1 MGIIIKSQIRLNIST
16 AKLKRRFF
24 NGEIRTAFSLG
35 KDPGEEKET
44 RKVKSSQWCQTD
56 TQEEKKRSPSF
67 EVQKKKQKKTE
78 SLTTA
83 RMMNGSVGNR
93 IRFRRTDVDF
103 FYEDANYS

>member
-1 MGIIIKSQIRLNIST
+1 
-16 AKLKRRFF
+16 
-24 NGEIRTAFSLG
+24 
-35 KDPGEEKET
+35 
-44 RKVKSSQWCQTD
+44 
-56 TQEEKKRSPSF
+56 
-67 EVQKKKQKKTE
+67 VQKKKQKKTE